1 MFEWDG
7 DTKKLLSTLWIFLTV
22 NYIYCD
28 VFGMHDADTL
38 QQLLS
43 GEVGDIKITEEFLLY
58 FAMIMQIPMNG
69 GIHDAINLAD
79 KIFHIWSDGVDYQP
93 QFDLYTRQRRK
104 GQIDYVQAQSIRN
117 KETLGET
124 DPAKR
129 AEKLAAIRR
138 QSESQAEHDAFIRRA
153 CMKVPAKTKF
163 ECYSGLTPRSVKE
176 RTPKEMRTGYYLS

>member
-58 FAMIMQIPMNG
+58 FAMIMQIPMIMIPLSRYLSYKINKYLNIVAATISG
-69 GIHDAINLAD
+69 GIQ
-79 KIFHIWSDGVDYQP
+79 S
-93 QFDLYTRQRRK
+93 YTVYM
-104 GQIDYVQAQSIRN
+104 GG
-117 KETLGET
+117 TLFYLFFSFFEIAT
-124 DPAKR
+124 A
-129 AEKLAAIRR
+129 LLIIIMAIRWKPTATR
-138 QSESQAEHDAFIRRA
+138 
-153 CMKVPAKTKF
+153 
-163 ECYSGLTPRSVKE
+163 E
-176 RTPKEMRTGYYLS
+176 RTENT